1 MASSAAASSG
11 SSESGVEC
19 TIFLLPSSGA
29 GVNLLNGEH
38 ADGRRHL
45 LS

>member
-1 MASSAAASSG
+1 MAASSG
-11 SSESGVEC
+11 SSESGAERAV
-19 TIFLLPSSGA
+19 FLLPSSGSS
-29 GVNLLNGEH
+29 VNLLSGEH